1 MTIGRHR
8 LRQLLVGALLALMVS
23 PLTAPF
29 SAGHPLDLLDGRA
42 THVQSKKGPDDPVVS
57 LSIATVVLI
66 AGAVVA
72 ADVAS
77 ADCNP
82 DVAPHTHALPLRL

>member
-1 MTIGRHR
+1 MTLGRHHLQR
-8 LRQLLVGALLALMVS
+8 FLVVTLLALMVS

-29 SAGHPLDLLDGRA
+29 SAGHPLDLLDGKA

-72 ADVAS
+72 VDITSVEGG
-77 ADCNP
+77 P

>member
-1 MTIGRHR
+1 MTLGRHHLQR
-8 LRQLLVGALLALMVS
+8 LLVGTLLALMVS

-29 SAGHPLDLLDGRA
+29 AAGHPLDLLDGRA

-57 LSIATVVLI
+57 LSIAPLVLI
-66 AGAVVA
+66 AGAVATV
-72 ADVAS
+72 DVAS
-77 ADCNP
+77 AECNP